1 MKIILETKEIQSAL
15 EAYVSTNIPMVQGM
29 DFSVDF
35 SGSAAKGFEA
45 ALTVSAKGAETATP
59 TAEAPVKPKPSL
71 KAVTKAKEEPVAEET
86 APEQEAEPEVEEE
99 TLTET
104 PETPQPEEK
113 AEEPVAEPAGKK
125 AGGAVF
131 KFNKKA

>member
-1 MKIILETKEIQSAL
+1 MKIILETKEIQAAL

-45 ALTVSAKGAETATP
+45 ALTVSAKGAETATR
-59 TAEAPVKPKPSL
+59 TEAPVKPKPAL
-71 KAVTKAKEEPVAEET
+71 KAVTKAKEEPVAEEP
-86 APEQEAEPEVEEE
+86 APGPVPEPEVEEE
-99 TLTET
+99 SQIDT

-113 AEEPVAEPAGKK
+113 AEETVAEPAGKK

>member
-1 MKIILETKEIQSAL
+1 MKIILETTEIQSAL

-45 ALTVSAKGAETATP
+45 ALTVSAKGAETANRT
-59 TAEAPVKPKPSL
+59 EAPVKPKPAL

-86 APEQEAEPEVEEE
+86 APEPDPEPEGEEV
-99 TLTET
+99 TTI
-104 PETPQPEEK
+104 ETPQPEEK
-113 AEEPVAEPAGKK
+113 AEEPAAEPAGKK

>member
-1 MKIILETKEIQSAL
+1 MKIILETKEIQAAL

-59 TAEAPVKPKPSL
+59 TEAPVKPKPAL

-86 APEQEAEPEVEEE
+86 APEPEVEEE
-99 TLTET
+99 SPIDT
-104 PETPQPEEK
+104 PETPQPEEQ
-113 AEEPVAEPAGKK
+113 AEEPVAEPVGKK

>member
-1 MKIILETKEIQSAL
+1 MKIILETKEIQAAL

-45 ALTVSAKGAETATP
+45 ALTVSAKGAEKAIP
-59 TAEAPVKPKPSL
+59 TAEAPVKPKPAL

-86 APEQEAEPEVEEE
+86 APEQEAEPEGEEV
-99 TLTET
+99 T
-104 PETPQPEEK
+104 PTETPQPEEQ